1 MFKIFNKRKR
11 YVVAII
17 TKNGVEY
24 VETIAS
30 NKKEA
35 IDVVTEVLLKCSIFN
50 FKNKSQFIL
59 KCKKIVWSS
68 SKNDGLFLKGWKDYE
83 WNISIYSSRGG

>member
-17 TKNGVEY
+17 TKNGVDY
-24 VETIAS
+24 VETIAT

-35 IDVVTEVLLKCSIFN
+35 IDIVTEVLLKCDIFK
-50 FKNKSQFIL
+50 FKSKNDFQL
-59 KCKKIVWSS
+59 KCKRM
-68 SKNDGLFLKGWKDYE
+68 KG
-83 WNISIYSSRGG
+83 N

>member
-17 TKNGVEY
+17 TKNGVDY
-24 VETIAS
+24 VETIAT

-35 IDVVTEVLLKCSIFN
+35 IDIVTEVLLKCSIFN

-59 KCKKIVWSS
+59 KCKKI
-68 SKNDGLFLKGWKDYE
+68 KK
-83 WNISIYSSRGG
+83 

>member
-17 TKNGVEY
+17 TKKDIDY
-24 VETIAS
+24 VETIAT

-35 IDVVTEVLLKCSIFN
+35 IDIVTEVLLKYKKYDKILSEN
-50 FKNKSQFIL
+50 F
-59 KCKKIVWSS
+59 
-68 SKNDGLFLKGWKDYE
+68 
-83 WNISIYSSRGG
+83 

>member
-17 TKNGVEY
+17 TKKDIDY
-24 VETIAS
+24 VETIAT

-35 IDVVTEVLLKCSIFN
+35 IDIVTEVLLKCSIFN
-50 FKNKSQFIL
+50 FKNKSQFIFH
-59 KCKKIVWSS
+59 S
-68 SKNDGLFLKGWKDYE
+68 
-83 WNISIYSSRGG
+83 